1 MELSAQP
8 GLVPQH
14 AAACLSISLTSGR
27 LNIHPSMD
35 PWRAMHALARR
46 RVGAHPAILSDPSE
60 SGPGQR
66 RRPTCSCMGRIRP
79 YMYGS
84 TRPSHPPGQLC
95 CALFPFLSSLLR
107 SVVDCLRMRPVC
119 LLRRPHRTSSSQIR
133 PLTCRAA
140 HQFVTSVAVAGIVV
154 GERDSVYSPAP
165 ARRQKLRLA
174 PSTAGTKVHDT
185 HVPRQGSS
193 PPVSFPANDFRG
205 RLQNTFPRPQPRP
218 RLSVFPPY
226 PPDPEPPSPSSRAAC
241 QSTNN
246 PLTPYTPSNTKSRG
260 ASCSSLSILR
270 AFLLAG
276 CLSPAATP
284 PDSLSTLHLLRRNI
298 LFLVPHTPHHGRRH
312 DKRADG
318 ARRQRQGL
326 VRREAQPR
334 RPLHRGQQA
343 GQCAPSK
350 VKDFVAQSDGHTVI
364 TNVLIANNGIAAVKE
379 IRSVRKWAYET
390 FGDERAIH
398 FTVMATPEDLQ
409 ANADYIR
416 MADHYVEVPGGTN
429 NHNYANVELIVD
441 IAERMNVHAVW
452 AGWGHASENPKLP
465 ESLAASPNKIVFI
478 GPPGSAMRSL
488 GDKISS
494 TIVAQHADVP
504 CIPWSGT
511 GVSEVELDNKGIVTV
526 SDKVYAKG
534 CVTSWQE
541 GLERAKEIG
550 FPVMIKASEGGGGK
564 GRRQRDPGLPIFI
577 MKLAGNARHLEVQLL
592 ADQYGNNISLFG
604 RDCSVQRRHQKI
616 IEEAPVT
623 IAKSDTFKAME
634 DAAVRLGRL
643 VGYVSAGTVE
653 YLYSHADDKFY
664 FLELN
669 PRLQVEHPTTEMV
682 SGVNL
687 PAAQLQIAMGVPL
700 HRIRDIRVLYGVD
713 PKTTSEIDFEFKREG
728 STPARASKPSNGV
741 MHELNFRS
749 SSNVWGYFSVGT
761 QGGIHSF
768 SDSQFGHI
776 FAYGENRQA
785 SRKHM
790 VVALKELSIRG
801 DFRTTVEYL
810 IKLLET
816 EAFEDNTISTG
827 WLDEL
832 ISKRLTAERPDTML
846 AVVCGA
852 VTKAHIASE
861 TCMAEYRAGLEK
873 GQVPSKDILKT
884 VFTIDFI
891 YEGFRYK
898 FTATRASSD
907 SYHLFIN
914 GSKCS
919 VGVRA
924 LSDGGLLIL
933 LDGHSHNVYWKE
945 EVGATRLSVDSKTC
959 LLEQENDPTQLRTP
973 SPGKL
978 VKYSVENGAHVKA
991 GQTFAE
997 VEVMKMYMPLV
1008 TQEDGIVQLI
1018 KQPGATL
1025 EAGDILGIL
1034 ALDDPSRVKQAQ
1046 AFVDKL
1052 PPYGDP
1058 VVVGNKAAQRFGVL
1072 KNIIMNILMGYDNSV
1087 IMAPSL
1093 KELIEVL
1100 RNPELPYSEWNAQ
1113 FSALHA
1119 RMPQKLDSL
1128 FGQIVEKAR
1137 SRHVEFPA
1145 KALQKA
1151 FQKFLDE
1158 SVADSDADMLKTTLA
1173 PLTEILEIYADGQKA
1188 RELHFVQSLLDAYWE
1203 VERLFSTQTQE
1214 DSVVLKLRDQNKDSI
1229 NKVVQTV
1236 LSHSRVSAKSSLV
1249 LAILDEY
1256 RPNKPN
1262 VGNISKYL
1270 RDSLRRL
1277 TELSSRATSKVSLK
1291 AREIMIQCSLP
1302 SLEERTAQMEH
1313 ILRSSVVESRY
1324 GESGWD
1330 HREPNLE
1337 VIKEVVDSKYTVF
1350 DVLPLFFA
1358 HEDPWVA
1365 LASLEVYVRRAYR
1378 AYILKQIEY
1387 HSDETDSPLFVSW
1400 DFQLRKIG
1408 QSEFGLPLQ
1417 SAAPSTPGT
1426 PSASSDLK
1434 MKRIYSISDMSYL
1447 TSKWEDEPTRK
1458 GIIVP
1463 CKYVDEAEELI
1474 QKALETL
1481 AFHNK
1486 QKKQQNGTQILADL
1500 NDKRK
1505 PLSSIKNAAKRD
1517 DELSAVINVAIRD
1530 VEGADDQELMSRI
1543 RPIVQQFKGE
1553 LLARGVRRLTFICGH
1568 NDGSYPGY
1576 YTFRGPE
1583 YEEDDSIRHSE
1594 PALAFQLELARLGKF
1609 HIKPVFTENKNIH
1622 VYEAIG
1628 KAVDTD
1634 KRYFT
1639 RAVIRPGRLRDE
1651 IPTAEYL
1658 ISEADRVINDI
1669 FDALEIIGN
1678 NSSDLNHIFMNFSP
1692 VFQLDPQQVEQSL
1705 QGFLDRFG
1713 ARGWRLRVAQV
1724 EIRIICTDP
1733 ATGAPYPLRVVI
1745 TNTSGYVVDVDMYAE
1760 RKSEKGDWVFHSI
1773 GGTKEKGPL
1782 HLLSVSTPYATKNA
1796 LQPKRYKAHLMGT
1809 QYVYDFP
1816 ELFRQAIQNSWVKAV
1831 KNQPAIASQQPK
1843 VGECI
1848 TFTELVLDDKDNLD
1862 EVNREPGT
1870 NTCGMVGWI
1879 FKART
1884 PEYPAGRRFI
1894 VVANDITYKIG
1905 SFGPKE
1911 DNFFHKCTELARK
1924 LGIPRIYLSANSGA
1938 RLGLAEELM
1947 PHFKVAWND
1956 AEKQDQGFR
1965 YLYLD
1970 DKALERFKD
1979 DVITEEVSEDGEKR
1993 HKIVTIIGNE
2003 DGLGVECLRG
2013 SGLIAGA
2020 TSRAYNDIFTVTLV
2034 TCRSV
2039 GIGAYLV
2046 RLGQRAVQI
2055 EGQPIILTGAPAL
2068 NNLLGRE
2075 VYTSNLQL
2083 GGTQI
2088 MYRNGVS
2095 HMTANDDFAGVSRI
2109 VEWMSFVPEKRNGPV
2124 PVSPSA
2130 DAWDRD
2136 VVYCP
2141 PQKQPYDVRW
2151 MISGKHDD
2159 DGSFQSGLF
2168 DKDSFVETLG
2178 GWARTVVVGRA
2189 RLGGIP
2195 MGVIAVETRSVEN
2208 ITPADPAN
2216 PDSMEQVSNEA
2227 GGVWYPNSAFKT
2239 AQAIN
2244 DFNNGEQLPLMIL
2257 ANWRGFSGGQRDMY
2271 NEVLKYGSFIV
2282 DALVKY
2288 EQPIFVYIPPF
2299 GELRGGSWVVVDPTI
2314 NPTAMEMYADVEAR
2328 GGVLEPEGIIGI
2340 KYRKEKQLET
2350 MARNDPTYASLRKQL
2365 ENKGLGPEEAAAI
2378 KKQVVAREKQLL
2390 PVYAQIAVQ
2399 FADLHDRA
2407 GRMKAKGTI
2416 REVLEWSNARR
2427 YFYWR
2432 LRRRLN
2438 EEYVLK
2444 RMATSAVS
2452 TGAQPG
2458 SAKATEAA
2466 EWYER
2471 ERKTIGDKVEAL
2483 KAEQLSAELSALVR
2497 GHKEAGFKGV
2507 REVLR
2512 VMPVEEREAILKYLK
2527 E

>member
-1 MELSAQP
+1 
-8 GLVPQH
+8 
-14 AAACLSISLTSGR
+14 
-27 LNIHPSMD
+27 
-35 PWRAMHALARR
+35 
-46 RVGAHPAILSDPSE
+46 
-60 SGPGQR
+60 
-66 RRPTCSCMGRIRP
+66 
-79 YMYGS
+79 
-84 TRPSHPPGQLC
+84 
-95 CALFPFLSSLLR
+95 
-107 SVVDCLRMRPVC
+107 
-119 LLRRPHRTSSSQIR
+119 
-133 PLTCRAA
+133 
-140 HQFVTSVAVAGIVV
+140 
-154 GERDSVYSPAP
+154 
-165 ARRQKLRLA
+165 
-174 PSTAGTKVHDT
+174 
-185 HVPRQGSS
+185 
-193 PPVSFPANDFRG
+193 
-205 RLQNTFPRPQPRP
+205 
-218 RLSVFPPY
+218 
-226 PPDPEPPSPSSRAAC
+226 
-241 QSTNN
+241 
-246 PLTPYTPSNTKSRG
+246 
-260 ASCSSLSILR
+260 
-270 AFLLAG
+270 
-276 CLSPAATP
+276 
-284 PDSLSTLHLLRRNI
+284 
-298 LFLVPHTPHHGRRH
+298 
-312 DKRADG
+312 
-318 ARRQRQGL
+318 
-326 VRREAQPR
+326 
-334 RPLHRGQQA
+334 
-343 GQCAPSK
+343 
-350 VKDFVAQSDGHTVI
+350 
-364 TNVLIANNGIAAVKE
+364 
-379 IRSVRKWAYET
+379 
-390 FGDERAIH
+390 
-398 FTVMATPEDLQ
+398 MATPEDLQ

-494 TIVAQHADVP
+494 TIVAQHANVP

-511 GVSEVELDNKGIVTV
+511 GVNDVDVDKKGIVTV
-526 SDKVYAKG
+526 ADNIYAKG

-541 GLERAKEIG
+541 GLAKAKEIG
-550 FPVMIKASEGGGGK
+550 FPIMIKASEGGGGK
-564 GRRQRDPGLPIFI
+564 GIRKALGEEGFEALYKAAASEIPGSPIFI

-623 IAKSDTFKAME
+623 IAKAPTFKAME

-687 PAAQLQIAMGVPL
+687 PAAQLQIAMGLPL
-700 HRIRDIRVLYGVD
+700 HRIKDIRVLYGVD
-713 PKTTSEIDFEFKREG
+713 PKKSNEIDFEFKNEG
-728 STPARASKPSNGV
+728 SAQSQRRPKPTGHTTACRITSEDPGEGFKPSNGV

-761 QGGIHSF
+761 QGGIHSY

-790 VVALKELSIRG
+790 VIALKELSIRG
-801 DFRTTVEYL
+801 DFKTTVEYL
-810 IKLLET
+810 IKLLQT

-846 AVVCGA
+846 AVVSGA

-861 TCMAEYRAGLEK
+861 ACMAEYRAGLEK
-873 GQVPSKDILKT
+873 GQVPSKDILRT

-898 FTATRASSD
+898 FTATRASAD

-933 LDGHSHNVYWKE
+933 LDSHSHNVYWKE

-978 VKYSVENGAHVKA
+978 VQYAVENGAHVKA
-991 GQTFAE
+991 GQTYAE

-1008 TQEDGIVQLI
+1008 AQEDGVVQLI
-1018 KQPGATL
+1018 KQPGAAL

-1052 PPYGDP
+1052 PEYGNP
-1058 VVVGNKAAQRFGVL
+1058 VVAGSKAAQRFSGL
-1072 KNIIMNILMGYDNSV
+1072 KGIMLNILDGYDNSV
-1087 IMAPSL
+1087 VMVSAL
-1093 KELIEVL
+1093 KELVEVL
-1100 RNPELPYSEWNAQ
+1100 RNPELPYSHWNAQ

-1119 RMPQKLDSL
+1119 RMPQKLDAQ
-1128 FGQIVEKAR
+1128 FTQIVER
-1137 SRHVEFPA
+1137 SRSRGTEFPA
-1145 KALQKA
+1145 RALQKALQK
-1151 FQKFLDE
+1151 FLEETLSPGDGE
-1158 SVADSDADMLKTTLA
+1158 TLKATLT
-1173 PLTEILEIYADGQKA
+1173 PLTEVLNAYVEGIKVHELNFI
-1188 RELHFVQSLLDAYWE
+1188 RELLDTYYE
-1203 VERLFSTQTQE
+1203 VEKLFLGQSQE
-1214 DSVVLKLRDQNKDSI
+1214 DSVILKLRDQNKDSLA
-1229 NKVVQTV
+1229 KVVQTV
-1236 LSHSRVSAKSSLV
+1236 LSHSRVSAKSSLI

-1262 VGNISKYL
+1262 VGNIGKYL
-1270 RDSLRRL
+1270 REPLRKL
-1277 TELSSRATSKVSLK
+1277 TELSSRPTSKVSLK

-1302 SLEERTAQMEH
+1302 SLEERTSQMEH
-1313 ILRSSVVESRY
+1313 ILRSSVIESRY

-1330 HREPNLE
+1330 HREPSFDVL
-1337 VIKEVVDSKYTVF
+1337 KEVVDSKYTVF

-1358 HEDPWVA
+1358 HEDHWVGIA
-1365 LASLEVYVRRAYR
+1365 ALEVYVRRAYR
-1378 AYILKQIEY
+1378 AYILKQIDY
-1387 HSDETDSPLFVSW
+1387 HNDESENPQFVSW
-1400 DFQLRKIG
+1400 EFQLRKIG

-1426 PSASSDLK
+1426 PSVQEGSV
-1434 MKRIYSISDMSYL
+1434 KRITSIGDMSYF
-1447 TSKWEDEPTRK
+1447 SGKWDEEPTRR

-1463 CKYVDEAEELI
+1463 CKYLDESEELL
-1474 QKALETL
+1474 QRALETL
-1481 AFHNK
+1481 ALQNK
-1486 QKKQQNGTQILADL
+1486 QGRQQNSGGLISDL
-1500 NDKRK
+1500 SGKRNI
-1505 PLSSIKNAAKRD
+1505 PFKRD
-1517 DELSAVINVAIRD
+1517 GKGDEDLSAVINVAIRD
-1530 VEGADDQELMSRI
+1530 AESRDDKELMARI
-1543 RPIVQQFKGE
+1543 SPIVEQFRSE

-1568 NDGSYPGY
+1568 GDGSSPGY
-1576 YTFRGPE
+1576 FTFRGPN
-1583 YEEDDSIRHSE
+1583 YLEDDSIRHSE
-1594 PALAFQLELARLGKF
+1594 PSLAFQLELGRLAKF

-1622 VYEAIG
+1622 VYEALG

-1678 NSSDLNHIFMNFSP
+1678 NSSDLNHIFINFTP
-1692 VFQLDPQQVEQSL
+1692 VFQLDPRAVEQSL

-1733 ATGAPYPLRVVI
+1733 NTSTPYPLRVVI
-1745 TNTSGYVVDVDMYAE
+1745 TNTSGYVVNVDMYAE
-1760 RKSEKGDWVFHSI
+1760 HKSEKGEWVFHSI
-1773 GGTKEKGPL
+1773 GGTTEKGSM
-1782 HLLSVSTPYATKNA
+1782 HLLPVGTPYATKNA

-1831 KNQPAIASQQPK
+1831 KEQPGQGLAAKQPK

-1848 TFTELVLDDKDNLD
+1848 SYTELVLDDKDNLQ

-1870 NTCGMVGWI
+1870 NSCGMVGWI

-1884 PEYPAGRRFI
+1884 PEYPDGRRFI
-1894 VVANDITYKIG
+1894 VVANDITHNIG

-1911 DNFFHKCTELARK
+1911 DGFFNKCTELARK

-1938 RLGLAEELM
+1938 RLGLANELM
-1947 PHFKVAWND
+1947 PFFKVAWND
-1956 AEKQDQGFR
+1956 ANKQDAGFR

-1970 DKALERFKD
+1970 DKARETFKKE
-1979 DVITEEVSEDGEKR
+1979 VITEEVTEDGEKR
-1993 HKIVTIIGNE
+1993 HKIVTIVGRE

-2039 GIGAYLV
+2039 GMYCLISCFVTALTRSGIGAYLV

-2095 HMTANDDFAGVSRI
+2095 HMTANDDFAGVSKI

-2124 PVSPSA
+2124 PVSPTS
-2130 DAWDRD
+2130 DSWNRD
-2136 VVYCP
+2136 IAYFP
-2141 PQKQPYDVRW
+2141 PQKQAFDVRW
-2151 MISGKHDD
+2151 MISGKQED
-2159 DGSFQSGLF
+2159 DGTFQSGLF

-2216 PDSMEQVSNEA
+2216 PDSIEQVSNEA

-2314 NPTAMEMYADVEAR
+2314 NPVAMEMYADAESR

-2350 MARNDPTYASLRKQL
+2350 MARMDPTYAGLKKQL
-2365 ENKGLGPEEAAAI
+2365 EDKTLAPEAAAEV
-2378 KKQVVAREKQLL
+2378 KQKLLAREKELL

-2416 REVLEWSNARR
+2416 REVLEWTNARR
-2427 YFYWR
+2427 FFYWR

-2438 EEYVLK
+2438 EEYILK
-2444 RMATSAVS
+2444 RMASSVLASAASADRLS
-2452 TGAQPG
+2452 T
-2458 SAKATEAA
+2458 KAVEARGRNVQLLQSWSGIVGFEDKDQEVA
-2466 EWYER
+2466 EWYEK
-2471 ERKTIGDKVEAL
+2471 ERKAIGEKVDAL
-2483 KAEQLSAELSALVR
+2483 KAEKLAGEMAEVVR
-2497 GHKEAGFKGV
+2497 GQKAGWAGV

-2512 VMPVEEREAILKYLK
+2512 VMPVEERDAILKYLK

>member
-1 MELSAQP
+1 MTESS
-8 GLVPQH
+8 GTNGVNGHTVPVH
-14 AAACLSISLTSGR
+14 NGEASYAEKH
-27 LNIHPSMD
+27 NIAEHFI
-35 PWRAMHALARR
+35 
-46 RVGAHPAILSDPSE
+46 G
-60 SGPGQR
+60 GN
-66 RRPTCSCMGRIRP
+66 
-79 YMYGS
+79 
-84 TRPSHPPGQLC
+84 
-95 CALFPFLSSLLR
+95 
-107 SVVDCLRMRPVC
+107 
-119 LLRRPHRTSSSQIR
+119 
-133 PLTCRAA
+133 
-140 HQFVTSVAVAGIVV
+140 
-154 GERDSVYSPAP
+154 
-165 ARRQKLRLA
+165 RLA
-174 PSTAGTKVHDT
+174 NAPS
-185 HVPRQGSS
+185 
-193 PPVSFPANDFRG
+193 
-205 RLQNTFPRPQPRP
+205 
-218 RLSVFPPY
+218 
-226 PPDPEPPSPSSRAAC
+226 
-241 QSTNN
+241 
-246 PLTPYTPSNTKSRG
+246 
-260 ASCSSLSILR
+260 
-270 AFLLAG
+270 
-276 CLSPAATP
+276 
-284 PDSLSTLHLLRRNI
+284 
-298 LFLVPHTPHHGRRH
+298 
-312 DKRADG
+312 
-318 ARRQRQGL
+318 
-326 VRREAQPR
+326 
-334 RPLHRGQQA
+334 
-343 GQCAPSK
+343 SK
-350 VKDFVAQSDGHTVI
+350 VKDFVAQHDGHTVI

-465 ESLAASPNKIVFI
+465 ESLAASPKKIVFI

-494 TIVAQHADVP
+494 TIVAQHAAVP

-511 GVSEVELDNKGIVTV
+511 GVDEVEIDNKGIVTV
-526 SDKVYAKG
+526 TESVYAKG

-541 GLERAKEIG
+541 GLEKAKEIG

-564 GRRQRDPGLPIFI
+564 GIRKADGEEGFEALYKAAASEIPGSPIFI

-623 IAKSDTFKAME
+623 IAKPDTFRAME
-634 DAAVRLGRL
+634 NAAVRLGKL

-713 PKTTSEIDFEFKREG
+713 PRTAGEIDFEFKNEG
-728 STPARASKPSNGV
+728 TSETQRRPTPTGHTTACRITSEDPGEGFKPSNGV

-761 QGGIHSF
+761 QGGIHSY

-801 DFRTTVEYL
+801 DFKTTVEYL

-852 VTKAHIASE
+852 ITKAHIASE
-861 TCMAEYRAGLEK
+861 ACIAEYRGGLEK

-898 FTATRASSD
+898 FTATRASAD

-914 GSKCS
+914 GSKCT

-978 VKYSVENGAHVKA
+978 VQYAVENGAHVKA
-991 GQTFAE
+991 GQTYAE

-1008 TQEDGIVQLI
+1008 AQEDGIVQLI

-1046 AFVDKL
+1046 PFVDKL
-1052 PPYGDP
+1052 PSYGDA
-1058 VVVGNKAAQRFGVL
+1058 VVVGSKPAQRFSVL
-1072 KNIIMNILMGYDNSV
+1072 RSIMHNILNGFDNSV
-1087 IMAPSL
+1087 VMASAL
-1093 KELIEVL
+1093 NELIEVL
-1100 RNPELPYSEWNAQ
+1100 RSPELPYSEWNAQ

-1119 RMPQKLDSL
+1119 RMPQKLDAQ
-1128 FGQIVEKAR
+1128 FAQIVDRSK
-1137 SRHVEFPA
+1137 SRHGEFPA
-1145 KALQKA
+1145 KALQRA
-1151 FQKFLDE
+1151 FAKFLEE
-1158 SVADSDADMLKTTLA
+1158 SVSKNDAETLKTTLA
-1173 PLTEILEIYADGQKA
+1173 PLAEVLDAYAEGSKVH
-1188 RELHFVQSLLDAYWE
+1188 ELNFIRSLLEAYWE
-1203 VERLFSTQTQE
+1203 VERMFLTQAQE
-1214 DSVVLKLRDQNKDSI
+1214 DSVILKLRDQNKDNLS
-1229 NKVVQTV
+1229 KVVQTA
-1236 LSHSRVSAKSSLV
+1236 LSHSRVGAKSSLI

-1270 RDSLRRL
+1270 RDSLRKL

-1302 SLEERTAQMEH
+1302 SLEERTAQLEH
-1313 ILRSSVVESRY
+1313 ILRSSVIESRY

-1330 HREPNLE
+1330 HREPNLDI
-1337 VIKEVVDSKYTVF
+1337 IKEVVDSKYTVF
-1350 DVLPLFFA
+1350 DVLPLFFS
-1358 HEDPWVA
+1358 HEDPWVGIA
-1365 LASLEVYVRRAYR
+1365 ALEVYVRRAYR
-1378 AYILKQIEY
+1378 AYILKQIDY
-1387 HSDETDSPLFVSW
+1387 HNDETDSPQFVSW

-1426 PSASSDLK
+1426 PGLPSDSNF
-1434 MKRIYSISDMSYL
+1434 KRINSISDMTYL
-1447 TSKWEDEPTRK
+1447 NSKWDEEPTRK
-1458 GIIVP
+1458 GVIVP
-1463 CKYVDEAEELI
+1463 CKYLDEAEELL

-1486 QKKQQNGTQILADL
+1486 QNIQHNASAVL
-1500 NDKRK
+1500 NDLSERRK
-1505 PLSSIKNAAKRD
+1505 PLAAIKRD
-1517 DELSAVINVAIRD
+1517 SKSDLELSAVVNVGIRD
-1530 VEGADDQELMSRI
+1530 AESNDDKELLDRI
-1543 RPIVQQFKGE
+1543 IPMVSQFRGD
-1553 LLARGVRRLTFICGH
+1553 LLARGVRRLTFVCGH
-1568 NDGSYPGY
+1568 ADGSYPAY
-1576 YTFRGPE
+1576 YTFRGPH
-1583 YEEDDSIRHSE
+1583 YREDDSIRHIE
-1594 PALAFQLELARLGKF
+1594 PALAFQLELGRLAKF
-1609 HIKPVFTENKNIH
+1609 NIKPVFTENKNIH

-1678 NSSDLNHIFMNFSP
+1678 NSSDLNHIFMNFTP
-1692 VFQLDPQQVEQSL
+1692 VFQLDPRAVEESL

-1713 ARGWRLRVAQV
+1713 ARAWRLRVAQV

-1733 ATGAPYPLRVVI
+1733 TTSTPYPLRVVI

-1760 RKSEKGDWVFHSI
+1760 RKSEKGEWVFHSI
-1773 GGTKEKGPL
+1773 GGTSEKGSL
-1782 HLLSVSTPYATKNA
+1782 HLLPVSTPYVTKNA

-1816 ELFRQAIQNSWVKAV
+1816 ELFRQAIQNSWMKAV
-1831 KNQPAIASQQPK
+1831 KDQPALSSQQPK
-1843 VGECI
+1843 AGECVSY
-1848 TFTELVLDDKDNLD
+1848 TELVLDDKDCLQ

-1870 NTCGMVGWI
+1870 NACGMVGWI

-1884 PEYPAGRRFI
+1884 PEYPSGRRFI

-1938 RLGLAEELM
+1938 RLGLADELM
-1947 PHFKVAWND
+1947 PYFKVAWNNP
-1956 AEKQDQGFR
+1956 EKQDAGFR

-1970 DKALERFKD
+1970 EKTKDKFKD
-1979 DVITEEVSEDGEKR
+1979 EVITEEVTEDGETR
-1993 HKIVTIIGNE
+1993 HKILTIVGRE

-2124 PVSPSA
+2124 PVSPSS
-2130 DAWDRD
+2130 DSWDRG
-2136 VVYCP
+2136 VTYSP
-2141 PQKQPYDVRW
+2141 PHKQPFDVRW

-2195 MGVIAVETRSVEN
+2195 MGVIAVETRSIEN

-2314 NPTAMEMYADVEAR
+2314 NPVAMEMYADVEAR

-2350 MARNDPTYASLRKQL
+2350 MARMDPTYAELKKQL
-2365 ENKGLGPEEAAAI
+2365 DNKDLTPEQAAEI
-2378 KKQVVAREKQLL
+2378 KQQVTRREKDLL

-2416 REVLEWSNARR
+2416 RDSLEWVNSRR

-2438 EEYVLK
+2438 EEYILR
-2444 RMATSAVS
+2444 RMATSLLAS
-2452 TGAQPG
+2452 SSSDDLN
-2458 SAKATEAA
+2458 SAKATDVRARNLQLLQSWSGLDGFDTNDREVA
-2466 EWYER
+2466 EWYEK
-2471 ERKTIGDKVEAL
+2471 ERKTIGEKVDGL
-2483 KAEQLSAELSALVR
+2483 KAENLAMEVAEVVR
-2497 GHKEAGFKGV
+2497 GYKSAGWKGV

-2512 VMPVEEREAILKYLK
+2512 VMPVEERDAILEYLK